1 MTASIPSVSPRARLR
16 RAPARSHELVIRDG
30 IREVVRDVPPAPP
43 AIRHRV
49 PTLLL
54 AGVSHADAGAL
65 SVELGRHPQVCLP
78 ATRRIDH
85 FTPLRYGL
93 AAEAP
98 LEDYDRHF
106 SGWRGE
112 RYRLETSPVYFD
124 GGTRLVAEVAAAM
137 PDAQVVLLL
146 RDPALRLWTS
156 FTDKVRR
163 GRLPEAMPFDRF
175 VDRCLALRT
184 NGCDRFEGNRYY
196 RTLSSGFYMEHLP
209 RWFDAFGGRVHV
221 VFAEHV
227 AANPERELARL
238 LSRLD
243 LDPAELVVAPEPAAP
258 PEPTPTPARS
268 GLSWFWPLVQ
278 RAAGPARV
286 ERGDRIDERLGV
298 PRQGERQRNR
308 VRALYSQA
316 NRELA
321 TYLRPRGVTRFP
333 DWLLD
338 A

>member
-1 MTASIPSVSPRARLR
+1 MTASSLSPRARVR
-16 RAPARSHELVIRDG
+16 RTSHPSPELLV
-30 IREVVRDVPPAPP
+30 REVVRPAPARP
-43 AIRHRV
+43 AVRHRV

-65 SVELGRHPQVCLP
+65 SAGLGRHPQVCLP

-93 AAEAP
+93 DVAAP

-106 SGWRGE
+106 ADWRGE
-112 RYRLETSPVYFD
+112 TYRLETSPVYFD
-124 GGTRLVAEVAAAM
+124 GGPRLVAEVAAAM
-137 PDAQVVLLL
+137 PEAQVVLLL

-163 GRLPEAMPFDRF
+163 GRLPQAMPFDRF
-175 VDRCLALRT
+175 VDRCLALRA
-184 NGCDRFEGNRYY
+184 NGSDGFEGNRYY
-196 RTLSSGFYMEHLP
+196 RTLSSGFYLEHLP
-209 RWFDAFGGRVHV
+209 AWSAAFAGRLHV

-227 AANPERELARL
+227 AADPEGELARL

-243 LDPAELVVAPEPAAP
+243 LDPAELAPPAEPVPAPEAAP
-258 PEPTPTPARS
+258 MPARS
-268 GLSWFWPLVQ
+268 GLSRFWPLVQ
-278 RAAGPARV
+278 RAAAPARGD
-286 ERGDRIDERLGV
+286 RGDRIDERLGV
-298 PRQGERQRNR
+298 PRQAERQRNR

-321 TYLRPRGVTRFP
+321 TYLRAQGVTRLP